1 MKKLLLMAVVACVA
15 MSANAQWVDDPAANT
30 FVHEG
35 QSEYNEIYQ
44 SRCPNGDFFIQFCNF
59 VGGDWNP
66 KLMYVTKE
74 GVPMW
79 DEPVF
84 MGQSG
89 STMSTG
95 VSMTATTDC
104 CAVSHFAREEGGYGP
119 YAYKVNAQGEIVWG
133 PVKTAELPDGAY
145 QCRTEVVADE
155 NGGVWVSTT
164 DFANAIHVRHIAA
177 DGTMGDDILVHVG
190 DLGGVQK
197 MVASNDGGVL
207 VAYQSYD
214 ASQGWTAYDE
224 TIKVTKIDASG
235 NIVNTQTMM
244 NTTTIQGWKFM
255 SIIPDGM
262 GGGWCWI
269 EHCGGD
275 VDAFNIYAMHFSAE
289 GNCTTYAS
297 HPLGVQVSPTD
308 EYYYRIQGAGTCD
321 VVTGDLILAFLETD
335 ADYQAYNSMRVV
347 RISQSGELLNGAGGT
362 VIIPVTEANIGQF
375 RVACAPDRSITILY
389 CYADSYND
397 GVIRALAVDPGM
409 SVLWEKDFNTN
420 QCIPESKE
428 IAEGAYEYADGQ
440 YVVFFQDGR
449 NEVNGLY
456 GQNIQPDGTMGPVVE
471 NPFLAPTNLTGE
483 YVWNDDNTYGALISW
498 TPATG
503 NEISFD
509 VYRGVTTTDF
519 ELIGNTTETE
529 YFDDMTGEEGGYLY
543 RVIAV
548 YEGGVSEPAM
558 TEDGSTY
565 VIINITDV
573 IENSETEVSVYQ
585 NGGNIIINGVN
596 FENADI
602 YNVSGQIVKHVGS
615 SSNVIDASGL
625 NAGMYF
631 VNVKVDGKVIS
642 RKVVIR

>member
-1 MKKLLLMAVVACVA
+1 MKKILPLIVMMCVA
-15 MSANAQWVDDPAANT
+15 FGVNAQWVDDPAANT
-30 FVHEG
+30 LIHTG
-35 QSEYNEIYQ
+35 YSEYNELYQ

-95 VSMTATTDC
+95 VSMAATTDC

-133 PVKTAELPDGAY
+133 PIKTAELAEGAY
-145 QCRTEVVADE
+145 QCRTEVVADD

-197 MVASNDGGVL
+197 MVSSNDGGVL

-214 ASQGWTAYDE
+214 AAQGWTMYDE

-335 ADYQAYNSMRVV
+335 ADYQAYNSMRVI

-509 VYRGVTTTDF
+509 VYKGVTTTDL

-529 YFDDMTGEEGGYLY
+529 YYDDMTGEEGGYLY
-543 RVIAV
+543 QVIAV
-548 YEGGVSEPAM
+548 YEGGESGPAM
-558 TEDGSTY
+558 TADGDTY

-573 IENSETEVSVYQ
+573 IENSETEFSVYQ
-585 NGGNIIINGVN
+585 DGGNIIIKGVD

-615 SSNVIDASGL
+615 NSNVIDASDL

-631 VNVKVDGKVIS
+631 VNVKTDGRTVS

>member
-177 DGTMGDDILVHVG
+177 DGTMGDDIQVQLG
-190 DLGGVQK
+190 ALGGVQK
-197 MVASNDGGVL
+197 MIASNDGGVL

-214 ASQGWTAYDE
+214 AAQGWTAYDE

-297 HPLGVQVSPTD
+297 HPFGVQVSPTD

-397 GVIRALAVDPGM
+397 GVIKALAVDPGM
-409 SVLWEKDFNTN
+409 SVLWAKDFNTN
-420 QCIPESKE
+420 QCLPESKE

-483 YVWNDDNTYGALISW
+483 YVWNDNNTYGALISW

-509 VYRGVTTTDF
+509 VYRGVTTTDL

-529 YFDDMTGEEGGYLY
+529 YYDDMTGEEGGYLY

-602 YNVSGQIVKHVGS
+602 YNVSGQIVKHVS
-615 SSNVIDASGL
+615 SNSNVIDASGL
-625 NAGMYF
+625 NAGVYF